1 MRRFLTGWLVCAL
14 LCTLC
19 ACENAAGQADLQSIQ
34 KADVRELYE
43 ALYSDVAEAE
53 DTYVGKTYA
62 FLGAVKSLSSGHGV
76 IALKDFRDHVTY
88 GNGIRAHFSKQTLGE
103 LRCDEMVWIAG
114 TIAGFSCE
122 DGTILLDPA
131 YYIETPVFTVTGR
144 ISALA
149 RDQAGRPY
157 VLLEQAE
164 VSELGEEMTVAVFL
178 PEEACGAW
186 KEGDQM
192 QVTGAMSWKGA
203 PGVALSDGYF
213 YRAVLA
219 EK

>member
-1 MRRFLTGWLVCAL
+1 M
-14 LCTLC
+14 
-19 ACENAAGQADLQSIQ
+19 
-34 KADVRELYE
+34 
-43 ALYSDVAEAE
+43 
-53 DTYVGKTYA
+53 
-62 FLGAVKSLSSGHGV
+62 
-76 IALKDFRDHVTY
+76 IALKDFRAHVTY

-186 KEGDQM
+186 KEGDRI

-213 YRAVLA
+213 YHAVLA